1 MVGVFL
7 VHNVLLKGRV
17 AQSHEVVETAGGLHD
32 GGDCFRRLL
41 HGAQQTLESVGQNA
55 KCILNNAAGTRE
67 TVVEDA
73 FFIRCGGDENNSS
86 GHEIHP
92 RTRTPQAGQ
101 TNGEIDRGKTINKKW
116 IGKLVYT
123 QKKTTLDCKCS

>member
-7 VHNVLLKGRV
+7 VHSVLLKGRV

-41 HGAQQTLESVGQNA
+41 HGAQQTLEPVGQNG

-73 FFIRCGGDENNSS
+73 FFIREV
-86 GHEIHP
+86 P
-92 RTRTPQAGQ
+92 L
-101 TNGEIDRGKTINKKW
+101 GEGLHQPGSQSKRIISNYEVRCV
-116 IGKLVYT
+116 LVIAR
-123 QKKTTLDCKCS
+123 KGVWSR